1 MNRYRALP
9 RISRSA
15 NTRLRTARSAA
26 TARLHTCR
34 VDFSF
39 ILLVLVIVTALAFD
53 FTNGFHDTGNAMAT
67 SIATGALKPKV
78 AVALSGILNL
88 IGAFLSVEVALTVTN
103 AVIKIQAKDGAPKPE
118 FLADHG
124 QALLLIVLAGL
135 VGGIVWNLLTW
146 LLGIPSSSSHA
157 LFGGLIG
164 SAIAAIGMAGVK
176 WTGDG
181 SKLDGVVGKVI
192 IPAFL
197 SPFIAAVVAALGTKL
212 IYAITKKVS
221 HAESERGFRWG
232 QICSASLVSLAH
244 GTNDAQKTMGVI
256 TLALIG
262 YGSWTDTHS
271 VPLWVKFACALAI
284 AAGTYLGGWRI
295 IRTLGKGLVE
305 IESPQG
311 MAAESASSAVILV
324 SSHLGFALST
334 THVATGSI
342 LGTGLGKKGAEV
354 RWGVA
359 GRMVLAWFIT
369 LPAAAVVGALMWYL
383 GDVIG
388 GGAGGIVV
396 FAILCAFAA
405 YMFYHSR
412 KTPVDHNNVNE
423 EWDPQDLAAT
433 HIPDVVAESDR
444 NTIHPATKVG
454 SR

>member
-1 MNRYRALP
+1 
-9 RISRSA
+9 
-15 NTRLRTARSAA
+15 
-26 TARLHTCR
+26 
-34 VDFSF
+34 
-39 ILLVLVIVTALAFD
+39 
-53 FTNGFHDTGNAMAT
+53 
-67 SIATGALKPKV
+67 
-78 AVALSGILNL
+78 
-88 IGAFLSVEVALTVTN
+88 
-103 AVIKIQAKDGAPKPE
+103 
-118 FLADHG
+118 
-124 QALLLIVLAGL
+124 
-135 VGGIVWNLLTW
+135 
-146 LLGIPSSSSHA
+146 
-157 LFGGLIG
+157 
-164 SAIAAIGMAGVK
+164 
-176 WTGDG
+176 
-181 SKLDGVVGKVI
+181 
-192 IPAFL
+192 
-197 SPFIAAVVAALGTKL
+197 
-212 IYAITKKVS
+212 
-221 HAESERGFRWG
+221 
-232 QICSASLVSLAH
+232 
-244 GTNDAQKTMGVI
+244 
-256 TLALIG
+256 
-262 YGSWTDTHS
+262 
-271 VPLWVKFACALAI
+271 
-284 AAGTYLGGWRI
+284 GTYLGGWRI

-444 NTIHPATKVG
+444 NTVHPATKVG